1 MKRFLMLML
10 ALLMVTGAGIAE
22 ETPAIVVT
30 SFPCYDFMRAV
41 IGDDANIRMLI
52 RPGTEVHSY
61 EPTPKDILE
70 IADADLFVYIGGE
83 SDVWVDNLMK
93 TFDENGPK
101 TLKLMD
107 SVSLLEEEDDHGH
120 LEHQGGSGDR
130 DVPRLGDREH
140 LVTRG
145 DAVFF
150 LVDEDDDLCEVVE
163 SGVDR
168 LEHLLPRDAVRQGE
182 RRTDPAVVDV
192 LAFQVHGTAPLV
204 LSVSATRVG
213 VGRQAVVDDA
223 SAPSEGLAVGTC
235 IMISMESMSWHIDLL
250 YFS

>member
-1 MKRFLMLML
+1 MLLVAENENNGWIRSTFNLTYRVSWPQLLL
-10 ALLMVTGAGIAE
+10 AVHGAY
-22 ETPAIVVT
+22 PY
-30 SFPCYDFMRAV
+30 F
-41 IGDDANIRMLI
+41 AN
-52 RPGTEVHSY
+52 PQV
-61 EPTPKDILE
+61 
-70 IADADLFVYIGGE
+70 
-83 SDVWVDNLMK
+83 
-93 TFDENGPK
+93 
-101 TLKLMD
+101 
-107 SVSLLEEEDDHGH
+107 
-120 LEHQGGSGDR
+120 
-130 DVPRLGDREH
+130 
-140 LVTRG
+140 
-145 DAVFF
+145 

-204 LSVSATRVG
+204 LSVIATRVG

-250 YFS
+250 NFS